1 MDAFILDALAE
12 FSQETVATNV
22 ATNDTTNDTT
32 NVATNEVD
40 MYKTF
45 LELQQVMNGG
55 EEPSGLQK
63 IAESAESLGS
73 FVDGLVDSL

>member
-12 FSQETVATNV
+12 FSQETVDIDV
-22 ATNDTTNDTT
+22 DIDE
-32 NVATNEVD
+32 VDEVDEVD

-45 LELQQVMNGG
+45 LQLQQVMNGG